1 MVSFSAAG
9 WGARRLVADNLGYWF
24 GLVYVP
30 IAVGI
35 GYIFGTH
42 FGTVLNRIK
51 LIEADWNMRRLLF
64 LQCVQLLLFFG
75 ERSALEK
82 RRAALPKAEPNLL
95 SFDQSS

>member
-1 MVSFSAAG
+1 VVSFSAAG
-9 WGARRLVADNLGYWF
+9 WGARRVVADNLGYWF

-35 GYIFGTH
+35 G
-42 FGTVLNRIK
+42 TVLNRIK
-51 LIEADWNMRRLLF
+51 LMEGRLEHEAIILL

>member
-1 MVSFSAAG
+1 MISFSAAG

-51 LIEADWNMRRLLF
+51 LIEGRLEHEAIIVFAMCAVVIILWRA
-64 LQCVQLLLFFG
+64 LSSRKAT
-75 ERSALEK
+75 RSASE
-82 RRAALPKAEPNLL
+82 
-95 SFDQSS
+95 S